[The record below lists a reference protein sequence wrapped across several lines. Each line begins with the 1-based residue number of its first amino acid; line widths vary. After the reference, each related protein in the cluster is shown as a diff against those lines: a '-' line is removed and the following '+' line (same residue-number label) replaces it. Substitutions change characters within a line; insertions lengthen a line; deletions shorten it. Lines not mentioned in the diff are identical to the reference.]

1 MKRYNHWF
9 WNSRFM
15 DKVETI
21 IIFLNNY
28 IWSKKYG
35 KN

>member
-1 MKRYNHWF
+1 MRYNHWF

-15 DKVETI
+15 DVVESLI
-21 IIFLNNY
+21 VRINNI